1 MLDHAVIKS
10 TLLNANLIDIV
21 YTCLLAFVLGV
32 TIAVTYVRT
41 FNGLTYS
48 RAFIQAVIFAP
59 LLTSVAMQAIGDSMA
74 RGLGMMG
81 AFSLLRFRT
90 NIKDSRDMMFMF
102 ASLAAGLACGVYAYP
117 IALVSVIFFCIA
129 VFVVHNIPFSV
140 ESDYDGVVRLQ
151 VDNQL
156 EAKTSVDRILSKYS
170 RRFSILAMKDA
181 GQGARLD
188 LSYQLRLRD
197 PRSQGS
203 IINELAQLPSARDI
217 NLFMQDKAH
226 EV

>member
-1 MLDHAVIKS
+1 MLDHTVIKS
-10 TLLNANLIDIV
+10 TLLNASLIDIL
-21 YTCLLAFVLGV
+21 YACMLAFLFGV
-32 TIAVTYVRT
+32 TIALTYVRT
-41 FNGLTYS
+41 FSGLTYS

-102 ASLAAGLACGVYAYP
+102 AALASGLACGVYAYQ
-117 IALVSVIFFCIA
+117 IALVAVVFFCLA

-140 ESDYDGVVRLQ
+140 EADYDAVLRLQ
-151 VDNQL
+151 VANQPESQKL
-156 EAKTSVDRILSKYS
+156 IDLVLAKYA
-170 RRFSILAMKDA
+170 RRFSILSLKDA
-181 GQGARLD
+181 AQGQRLD
-188 LSYQLRLRD
+188 LSYQLRMKDSGVQSL
-197 PRSQGS
+197 
-203 IINELAQLPSARDI
+203 IISDLSKINSARDI
-217 NLFMQDKAH
+217 HLFMQDKAH